1 VEIARMPDMSPFLI
15 RVSMGAPSEAPSC
28 SDCGRTP
35 LAGERIHR
43 LESGSR
49 LCELC
54 FAALPDERRVAVRS
68 DRVRATER
76 ALTVAPRAA

>member
-1 VEIARMPDMSPFLI
+1 MPDMSPFLI

-54 FAALPDERRVAVRS
+54 FGAPPEDRRVAVRS
-68 DRVRATER
+68 DRVRANER
-76 ALTVAPRAA
+76 ALAVAPRAA